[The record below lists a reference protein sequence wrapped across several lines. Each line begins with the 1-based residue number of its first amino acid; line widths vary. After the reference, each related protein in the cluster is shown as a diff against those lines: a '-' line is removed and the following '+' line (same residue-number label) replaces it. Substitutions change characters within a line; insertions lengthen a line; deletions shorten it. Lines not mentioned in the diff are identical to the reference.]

1 MNNSSNSLVE
11 GLERLGLIASR
22 IRQNQGSVPQIEID
36 IILQELRNLYMTCLQ
51 LEKDETVVDMTDTLE
66 LDIAAAAK
74 KAAEE
79 KRLAEEAAA
88 KKAAEEKRLAE
99 EAAAKK
105 AAEEKRLAEEA
116 AAKKAAEEKRLAE
129 EAAAKKAAEE
139 KRLAEEAAAKKAAE
153 EKRLAEEAAAK
164 KAAEE
169 KRLAEEIAAK
179 KAAEE
184 KRLAEEA
191 AAKKAAEAAAT
202 AAAIAAA
209 NLSPKFA
216 PETSPAKPEVP
227 VEAQMEKLSGN
238 PNDILFADEPAPA
251 KTEKPRE
258 ASLFDFLSNDR
269 NPEKPTVRT
278 IGDTLNQKVP
288 NVEQRLES
296 RVNAKKVSD
305 LREIIGINDKFS
317 FMSDLFHN
325 KMKDYNDF
333 ILHLNAL
340 NDREE
345 ALAYVATVAEEYK
358 WREDS
363 AAVVNFYR
371 VFDRK
376 F

>member
-66 LDIAAAAK
+66 LDIA
-74 KAAEE
+74 
-79 KRLAEEAAA
+79 
-88 KKAAEEKRLAE
+88 
-99 EAAAKK
+99 
-105 AAEEKRLAEEA
+105 
-116 AAKKAAEEKRLAE
+116 
-129 EAAAKKAAEE
+129 
-139 KRLAEEAAAKKAAE
+139 AAAKKAAE